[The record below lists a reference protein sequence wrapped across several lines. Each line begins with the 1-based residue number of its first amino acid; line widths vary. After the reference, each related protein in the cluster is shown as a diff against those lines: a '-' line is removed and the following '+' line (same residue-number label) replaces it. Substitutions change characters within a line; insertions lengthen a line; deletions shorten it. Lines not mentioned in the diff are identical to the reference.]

1 MFSFNDA
8 QMIEF
13 GRFTVYQSLKEM
25 IDEGENINN
34 VNFEEL
40 TESTK
45 RNIEIKGLKEI
56 MDKIIR
62 ESSIDMQFKKV
73 SPFGEFVN

>member
-1 MFSFNDA
+1 MFSFNDS

-25 IDEGENINN
+25 IGEGESLNN
-34 VNFEEL
+34 VNFEEFA
-40 TESTK
+40 EQTK
-45 RNIEIKGLKEI
+45 RNIENKGLREI
-56 MDKIIR
+56 
-62 ESSIDMQFKKV
+62 IDDILRDASKDIQSKKV

>member
-1 MFSFNDA
+1 MFSFNDS

-25 IDEGENINN
+25 IDQGDDINK

-40 TESTK
+40 AENTK
-45 RNIEIKGLKEI
+45 RNIENKGILDIIDE
-56 MDKIIR
+56 IIR
-62 ESSIDMQFKKV
+62 DSSKDIQSKKD

>member
-1 MFSFNDA
+1 MFSFNDN

-25 IDEGENINN
+25 MDEGENINN
-34 VNFEEL
+34 VSFEEL
-40 TESTK
+40 AEHTK
-45 RNIEIKGLKEI
+45 RNIEIKSLREI
-56 MDKIIR
+56 IDEIIR
-62 ESSIDMQFKKV
+62 DSSKDIQSKKV

>member
-1 MFSFNDA
+1 MFSFNDS

-25 IDEGENINN
+25 IDEGENINS

-40 TESTK
+40 TEQTK
-45 RNIEIKGLKEI
+45 RNIENKCLREI
-56 MDKIIR
+56 IDEVIR
-62 ESSIDMQFKKV
+62 DASKDMQSKKS

>member
-1 MFSFNDA
+1 MFSFSDS

-25 IDEGENINN
+25 GDEGENINC

-40 TESTK
+40 AETTK
-45 RNIEIKGLKEI
+45 RNIEIGTLRDIIDEI
-56 MDKIIR
+56 IKDSNK
-62 ESSIDMQFKKV
+62 DMQSKKV
-73 SPFGEFVN
+73 SPFGDFVN